1 VALRT
6 KFNQSRYASYAPL
19 LWRVLAFI
27 GIFVIVS
34 GILGP
39 RVISGGILYKDHFG
53 IYGGIGKALLFGA
66 IAFLLLASRDKN
78 RLQLLAWQRANLVW
92 LLLAALSTAYAWIGI
107 SHLLAGNSVTYWL
120 ITTHVCLIAA
130 LLFALG
136 GCFGPANLRHVAKI
150 YKRELLYALLLAAA
164 FYGFLE
170 LVYGLWK
177 VLAFS
182 VLHPVTWMLHRA
194 GISAVILPPRT
205 LLLSKFGISIA
216 QYCSGIESI
225 ALFTGLY
232 VVVGLLDW
240 KRFNHSRYMILF
252 PIGLVVLFGFNIL
265 RVFVLILGGYFINPH
280 IAFSLF
286 HTYAGMIFFILY
298 SAVFWSICYRFMLRK
313 GFNKPAATP

>member
-107 SHLLAGNSVTYWL
+107 SHLLAGNSV
-120 ITTHVCLIAA
+120 
-130 LLFALG
+130 
-136 GCFGPANLRHVAKI
+136 
-150 YKRELLYALLLAAA
+150 
-164 FYGFLE
+164 
-170 LVYGLWK
+170 
-177 VLAFS
+177 
-182 VLHPVTWMLHRA
+182 
-194 GISAVILPPRT
+194 
-205 LLLSKFGISIA
+205 
-216 QYCSGIESI
+216 
-225 ALFTGLY
+225 
-232 VVVGLLDW
+232 
-240 KRFNHSRYMILF
+240 HSRIIVCSWWLLWAGE
-252 PIGLVVLFGFNIL
+252 PKTRRKDIQTGTAVRATARGSLLW
-265 RVFVLILGGYFINPH
+265 ILGAGLR
-280 IAFSLF
+280 SLESSS
-286 HTYAGMIFFILY
+286 L
-298 SAVFWSICYRFMLRK
+298 
-313 GFNKPAATP
+313 